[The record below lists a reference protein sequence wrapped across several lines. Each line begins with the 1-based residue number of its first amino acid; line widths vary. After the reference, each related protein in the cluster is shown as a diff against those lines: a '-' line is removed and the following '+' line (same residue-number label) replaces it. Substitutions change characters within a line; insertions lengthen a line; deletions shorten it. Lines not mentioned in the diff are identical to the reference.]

1 MQNVPIKSTLSM
13 LREFGCLL
21 APDGNKKLWVIYFC
35 WRAKID
41 GFSLAAVNFLGSGSF
56 AAF

>member
-1 MQNVPIKSTLSM
+1 M